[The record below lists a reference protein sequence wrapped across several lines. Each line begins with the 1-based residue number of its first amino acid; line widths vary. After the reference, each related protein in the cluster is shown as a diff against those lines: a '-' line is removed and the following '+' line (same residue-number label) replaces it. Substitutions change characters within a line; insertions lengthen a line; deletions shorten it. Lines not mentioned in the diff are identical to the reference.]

1 MGEATR
7 VGPQLGA
14 FQNLR
19 RGMRIILFSSEPVR
33 IVKHTPQPRV
43 RGSWTEEGRSQDT
56 GGACDGGRGPA
67 VGRWLDLL
75 VWTQDWR

>member
-43 RGSWTEEGRSQDT
+43 RGSWTEGGRSQD
-56 GGACDGGRGPA
+56 GGEEPGRG
-67 VGRWLDLL
+67 RRL
-75 VWTQDWR
+75 